1 MFYVSQRWICAASL
15 MVVVQ
20 SLPSVP
26 NYHQGR
32 EAVPVK
38 TATQAMGLCAWVGYL
53 TSIHLIYYNA
63 E

>member
-1 MFYVSQRWICAASL
+1 MFYVSQRWICVASL

-63 E
+63 K